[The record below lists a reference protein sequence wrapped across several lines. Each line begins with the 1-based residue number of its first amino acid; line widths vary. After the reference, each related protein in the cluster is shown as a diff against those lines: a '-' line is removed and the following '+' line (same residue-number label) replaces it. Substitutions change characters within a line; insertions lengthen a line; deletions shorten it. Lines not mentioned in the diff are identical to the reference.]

1 MKTKL
6 RLLSWL
12 MMLMLSVSALGVWAQ
27 NQNPTQT
34 VCLGTQ
40 TYSVDPVSGATF
52 VWGISAGGTITSGNG
67 TQNITIDWSIAG
79 GPYTVSVYSYKAI
92 GCPSITQSV
101 SVTVVPQPT
110 GPTLNVKTPNLAS
123 VCDGTNVS
131 ATFIA
136 GSGGVGCSDAFQYR
150 FDGVGLWV
158 AYTPGNNLITTGH
171 TSVDIQGQRSGC
183 ASGAG
188 CTGTSWVTL
197 ASWTVNPNLPVSVT
211 IIADNNPVCAGT
223 LVTFTATPTN
233 GGTPTYQW
241 YNGATAVGTGLAT
254 YAYIPTVGNT
264 DVITVKLT
272 SSETCQSG
280 GPATSAPVTITV
292 NPNLPVSVTMAASAN
307 PVCAGTLVTFT
318 ATPTNGGTPTY
329 QWYNGATAVGTGLAT
344 YAYTPTVGNTD
355 VITVKLTSSETCQS
369 GGPATSAPITI
380 TVNPNLPVSVTIV
393 ADNNPVCAG
402 TSVTYTATPV
412 NGGAIPVFAWYVNG
426 AVQIGT
432 SATFVYV
439 PVDTDKVYAMLTSNA
454 TCATGSPATSN
465 TLTMTVNTTTSIS
478 SIWHY

>member
-1 MKTKL
+1 MFIKFQKQKTKKQIMKTKF
-6 RLLSWL
+6 RLLRWL
-12 MMLMLSVSALGVWAQ
+12 MMLILSVSTLGLWAQ

-40 TYSVDPVSGATF
+40 TYSVDPVAGATF

-67 TQNITIDWSIAG
+67 TQNITIDWTIAG
-79 GPYTVSVYSYKAI
+79 GPYTVSVYSYKVI

-101 SVTVVPQPT
+101 SVTVVSQPT

-150 FDGVGLWV
+150 FDGVGLWT
-158 AYTPGNNLITTGH
+158 AYTPGNSLSTTGH
-171 TSVDIQGQRSGC
+171 TLVDIQGQRSGC

-197 ASWTVNPNLPVSVT
+197 ASW
-211 IIADNNPVCAGT
+211 
-223 LVTFTATPTN
+223 
-233 GGTPTYQW
+233 
-241 YNGATAVGTGLAT
+241 
-254 YAYIPTVGNT
+254 
-264 DVITVKLT
+264 
-272 SSETCQSG
+272 
-280 GPATSAPVTITV
+280 
-292 NPNLPVSVTMAASAN
+292 
-307 PVCAGTLVTFT
+307 
-318 ATPTNGGTPTY
+318 
-329 QWYNGATAVGTGLAT
+329 
-344 YAYTPTVGNTD
+344 
-355 VITVKLTSSETCQS
+355 
-369 GGPATSAPITI
+369 

-439 PVDTDKVYAMLTSNA
+439 PVDTDQVYAMLTSNA

>member
-1 MKTKL
+1 MFIKFQKQKTKKQIMKTKF
-6 RLLSWL
+6 RLLRWL
-12 MMLMLSVSALGVWAQ
+12 MMLILSVSTLGLWAQ

-40 TYSVDPVSGATF
+40 TYSVDPVAGATF

-67 TQNITIDWSIAG
+67 TQNITIDWTIAG
-79 GPYTVSVYSYKAI
+79 GPYTVSVYSYKVI

-101 SVTVVPQPT
+101 SVTVVSQPT

-150 FDGVGLWV
+150 FDGVGLWT
-158 AYTPGNNLITTGH
+158 AYTPGNSLSTTGH
-171 TSVDIQGQRSGC
+171 TLVDIQGQRSGC

-211 IIADNNPVCAGT
+211 IIADN
-223 LVTFTATPTN
+223 
-233 GGTPTYQW
+233 
-241 YNGATAVGTGLAT
+241 
-254 YAYIPTVGNT
+254 
-264 DVITVKLT
+264 
-272 SSETCQSG
+272 
-280 GPATSAPVTITV
+280 
-292 NPNLPVSVTMAASAN
+292 N

-412 NGGAIPVFAWYVNG
+412 NGGANPVFAWYVNG
-426 AVQIGT
+426 AVQIST

-439 PVDTDKVYAMLTSNA
+439 PVDTDQVYAMLTSNA